1 MEKLLAKI
9 GTYVTI
15 ILIIVVTTAFGSIM
29 IYKKI
34 FENNQAPTEITSRT
48 IVNKITD
55 TGKITTKSVYS
66 TEKTVIEIDT
76 DTAWNKFWWGQTIS
90 AEALVRT
97 DVGVD
102 LKKIEESDITVD
114 NDNKTIT
121 IELPDAEIINIS
133 LDSEITVVTEKGIL
147 EKLFYSDNNK
157 DYNLAMDTLK
167 SQARVAVE
175 ENAEIFTSAQDDTG
189 KILESIFKDTGYT
202 IKVVNKNDI

>member
-66 TEKTVIEIDT
+66 TERTVIEIDT

-167 SQARVAVE
+167 SQARVAVG
-175 ENAEIFTSAQDDTG
+175 ENTEIFTSAQDDTG

-202 IKVVNKNDI
+202 IITK